1 MKFFAKSNLVLS
13 RTKMF
18 KDVSNLPQ
26 QISGRARNK
35 TVLTWVLLSNG
46 LLDSSGLDTA
56 GRGGAYSEMIILS
69 LIICWTFAVFVL
81 LMGKVGRAAAS

>member
-1 MKFFAKSNLVLS
+1 
-13 RTKMF
+13 MF

-56 GRGGAYSEMIILS
+56 GRGEP
-69 LIICWTFAVFVL
+69 TV
-81 LMGKVGRAAAS
+81 K

>member
-56 GRGGAYSEMIILS
+56 GRGEP
-69 LIICWTFAVFVL
+69 TV
-81 LMGKVGRAAAS
+81 K